1 MIVLRPYQ
9 EEWIAGLRAAMRR
22 TRRVLG
28 VMPTGAGKTV
38 CFAYITA
45 GALAKG
51 KRVLILV
58 HRALILDQISAAL
71 EEFDVPHGRIQP
83 GWPPTTHAVQIGMVQ
98 TVARRADRLPEPD
111 LIVADEAHHVVS
123 PTYLSILRRWPG
135 ARSLGVTATPE
146 RLAGR
151 GLGEH
156 FEEMVRGPEIPW
168 LIDHGFLADYD
179 YFAPAERVDLSGVRT
194 VEGDFERQ
202 ALADA
207 IDKRVI
213 TGSAVGHYRDL
224 AHGRPAVAFCVS
236 VAHAE
241 HVAEDFRQAGYQAA
255 SIDGTM
261 SDTERRA
268 RLRGLEDGSLNVLT
282 SCDLI
287 GEGIDVPA
295 VAVIIHLR
303 PTQSLALKKQ
313 MDGRGLRLKPDG
325 GRAVILDHVGNA
337 ERHGTPRTI
346 HEWSL
351 DSRRRKKSEQSI
363 HIRQC
368 QACYRVFER
377 GEPIDCDSGEPECL
391 AQEREVAPRQIEQV
405 EGRLVQITEQITDS
419 PEWAG
424 GASLTLAKG
433 DEWRAMVSR
442 ATTADQLRQIAK
454 ARGYH
459 PLWVRKVLAS
469 RGQRA
474 SRSA

>member
-71 EEFDVPHGRIQP
+71 DAFDVPHGRIQP

-111 LIVADEAHHVVS
+111 LIVPDEAHHVVS
-123 PTYLSILRRWPG
+123 PTYIALLRRWAH

-146 RLAGR
+146 RLDGR

-168 LIDHGFLADYD
+168 LIDNGFLADYD
-179 YFAPAERVDLSGVRT
+179 YFAPGKPPDVTGVRT
-194 VEGDFERQ
+194 VRGDYEPQ
-202 ALADA
+202 ALSDA
-207 IDKRVI
+207 IRRQVA
-213 TGSAVGHYRDL
+213 TGDIVQHYREL
-224 AHGRPAVAFCVS
+224 GRGRPAVAFCIS
-236 VAHAE
+236 VKDAE
-241 HVAEDFRQAGYQAA
+241 YYADAFHHAGYRAA

-261 SDTERRA
+261 SEPERRA
-268 RLRGLEDGSLNVLT
+268 RLHGLADGSLNVLT

-303 PTQSLALKKQ
+303 LTQSLALKKQ

-325 GRAVILDHVGNA
+325 GKAVIIDHMGNSFL
-337 ERHGTPRTI
+337 HGTPRTV
-346 HEWSL
+346 HSWSL
-351 DSRRRKKSEQSI
+351 DSKRRKKTEQSV

-368 QACYRVFER
+368 GACFRVFER
-377 GEPIDCDSGEPECL
+377 AEPIDCDSDEPECL

-405 EGRLVQITEQITDS
+405 EGRLVQITDS

-459 PLWVRKVLAS
+459 PLWVRRVLAS
-469 RGQRA
+469 RGQRV
-474 SRSA
+474 SQSA

>member
-71 EEFDVPHGRIQP
+71 EEFDVPHGRIQRK
-83 GWPPTTHAVQIGMVQ
+83 WPPTTHAVQIGMAQ

-146 RLAGR
+146 RLDGR

-459 PLWVRKVLAS
+459 PLWVRKVLAA
-469 RGQRA
+469 RGQRV